1 MIRFWIGVSAFAIG
15 LGFLDAMGEEKQKP
29 NLTFGKV
36 QDLEIELVPV
46 PDSVGSG
53 GKPVPTGAE
62 AKSSQDGRWLRIDV
76 PFSTEKKNY
85 SRTQVSLFSGGL

>member
-1 MIRFWIGVSAFAIG
+1 MLLVSAYG
-15 LGFLDAMGEEKQKP
+15 LGLLEARSEEKQKP
-29 NLTFGKV
+29 NFAFGKV

-46 PDSVGSG
+46 PDAVGSG

-76 PFSTEKKNY
+76 PFSTEKKNHPRPEI
-85 SRTQVSLFSGGL
+85 SFLS